1 MGDRAGVPV
10 VTKPIGADAAG
21 LAYEALE
28 KARAENCDV
37 LLIDTA
43 GRLHNK
49 TNLMEELAKIVRVIR
64 KLDPSA
70 PHSCLLVLDATVG
83 QNAHAQVETFKSLS
97 PVDALVVTKLDGS
110 AKGGV
115 LVALAE
121 KFKLPVVA
129 IGVGEGIDDLRP
141 FEARGLRAE
150 SDGTAGMSDDIK
162 PEKGMRKLYA
172 TALEL
177 GPLVLFFAAN
187 SKWGIFIGTGVFIVA
202 TAIALPCYRWMEGR
216 WPVMPMVGG
225 FFVLVFGGLTI
236 WLQDETFI
244 KLKPTIVNCL
254 FGVILG
260 GGLLLLK
267 RPLLKP
273 IFGAAFQL
281 TDEGWRKL
289 TVRWALFFFVL
300 AAINELSGAASRPR
314 PGSPARCS

>member
-1 MGDRAGVPV
+1 M
-10 VTKPIGADAAG
+10 
-21 LAYEALE
+21 
-28 KARAENCDV
+28 
-37 LLIDTA
+37 
-43 GRLHNK
+43 
-49 TNLMEELAKIVRVIR
+49 
-64 KLDPSA
+64 
-70 PHSCLLVLDATVG
+70 LDATTG

-129 IGVGEGIDDLRP
+129 DRRRRGHRRSAAVRGAGLRP
-141 FEARGLRAE
+141 RI
-150 SDGTAGMSDDIK
+150 DGVAGMSERGIK
-162 PEKGMRKLYA
+162 PGDSGMRQLYA

-177 GPLVLFFAAN
+177 GPLLLFFVAN
-187 SKWGIFIGTGVFIVA
+187 AKWGIFIGTGVFIVA

-216 WPVMPMVGG
+216 WPIMPLVGG

-300 AAINELSGAASRPR
+300 AAVNEVIWRGFSTETWIASKMFVSFPLTLVFAFFQIPLLKRHWDGDDNPFAKDCARRPAVDR
-314 PGSPARCS
+314 YPSWANSAL